1 MPGMNGG
8 ETLIRSLHAYGVEVV
23 FGLPGAGQ
31 YEAIDAIY
39 RQEGMRY
46 VTTRNEQA
54 ISYMAD
60 GYARVSGKPG
70 VGIAVEGPGFFNT
83 TAGLATAFAQSSP
96 VLLVTGDHHGVSI
109 PGRPR
114 HDSLGDY
121 GAYSK
126 WAGRAESPGDI
137 PSLVREAFR
146 QLNTPRK
153 RPVVLEIG
161 PDVFRAEE
169 EVRLEE
175 EVRPLAAESY
185 APAAGDGDQLAHAA
199 RLLAESKRPLLWVGA
214 GASEGAPLVRKIAEH
229 LGSPVVSSRSGKGI
243 LPARHPLSLG
253 MFEARFRPLTDRVDE
268 CDVILAVG
276 TGTDLS
282 ARLDGQTVIR
292 IDDDPDEISQD
303 GAHTHGILGD
313 AALSLEVLY
322 GNLAGLASPRPNV
335 TEDIQAI
342 NAHRFGPEEQLQP
355 QGAFMDAMRAAIPD
369 DGILVG
375 GMNQMGYYS
384 RNYYHSQSPR
394 GYQTSSHHGTLG
406 SVFPVGIGLK
416 IGRPD
421 RAVVV
426 VSGDGGILYNLQELA
441 TAVQYGINVVTI
453 VFNDNAYGNV
463 WRAQMEEY
471 DGRVIGTELHNPDF
485 VKLAEAYGARGV
497 LAENPSQL
505 EAAVGEAVTAD
516 APTLIEVPIGPWERR
531 Y

>member
-8 ETLIRSLHAYGVEVV
+8 EALIRTLHAYGVEVV

-114 HDSLGDY
+114 HDSLGEY

-137 PSLVREAFR
+137 PGLVREAFR

-161 PDVFRAEE
+161 PHVFRAEE

-253 MFEARFRPLTDRVDE
+253 MFEARFRPLKDRVDE

-276 TGTDLS
+276 TATDLS
-282 ARLDGQTVIR
+282 ARLDVQTVIR

-322 GNLAGLASPRPNV
+322 GNLAGLASPRHNV

-369 DGILVG
+369 DGIFVG
-375 GMNQMGYYS
+375 GMNQMGYYG

>member
-1 MPGMNGG
+1 MSRMNGG
-8 ETLIRSLHAYGVEVV
+8 EALVRSLHAHGVEVV

-39 RQEGMRY
+39 QQEGMRY
-46 VTTRNEQA
+46 ITTRNEQA

-96 VLLVTGDHHGVSI
+96 VLLITGDHHGVTV

-114 HDSLGDY
+114 HDSLNDY

-126 WAGRAESPGDI
+126 WAARANSPAEI
-137 PSLVREAFR
+137 PGLVREAFR

-153 RPVVLEIG
+153 RPVILEVG

-169 EVRLEE
+169 EVRLVE
-175 EVRPLAAESY
+175 AESFS
-185 APAAGDGDQLAHAA
+185 PVAGDAGQLEHAA
-199 RLLAESKRPLLWVGA
+199 RLLAEAKRPLVWVGA

-253 MFEARFRPLTDRVDE
+253 MFEARFKPLKDRVDE

-276 TGTDLS
+276 TATDMS
-282 ARLDGQTVIR
+282 GRLATQTVIR
-292 IDDDPDEISQD
+292 IDDDPDEIGLD
-303 GAHTHGILGD
+303 GAHTLGIAGD
-313 AALSLEVLY
+313 AALSLDVLH
-322 GNLAGLASPRPNV
+322 NRLTGLSDPQPNV

-342 NAHRFGPEEQLQP
+342 NTHRFGPAEQLQP
-355 QGAFMDAMRAAIPD
+355 QGAFMDALRTAIPD
-369 DGILVG
+369 EGILVG

-384 RNYYHSQSPR
+384 RNYYHCQSPR

-406 SVFPVGIGLK
+406 SVFPVGIGLQ

-421 RAVVV
+421 RPVVV

-441 TAVQYGINVVTI
+441 TAMKYGVNLVTV

-463 WRAQMEEY
+463 WRAQVEEF
-471 DGRVIGTELHNPDF
+471 DGHVIGTELHNPDF

-497 LAENPSQL
+497 LAEDADQL
-505 EAAVGEAVTAD
+505 QAAVGEAVAAD
-516 APTLIEVPIGPWERR
+516 TPTVIEVPVEPWERR

>member
-1 MPGMNGG
+1 MPVMNGG
-8 ETLIRSLHAYGVEVV
+8 EALVRSLHANGVEVV

-46 VTTRNEQA
+46 ITTRNEQA

-60 GYARVSGKPG
+60 GYARVSGRPG

-109 PGRPR
+109 PGRPP
-114 HDSLGDY
+114 HDSRGDY
-121 GAYSK
+121 SAYSK
-126 WAGRAESPGDI
+126 WTGRAESPGDV
-137 PSLVREAFR
+137 PGLVREAFH
-146 QLNTPRK
+146 QLSTPRK

-161 PDVFRAEE
+161 PQVFRAEE
-169 EVRLEE
+169 EVRLVE
-175 EVRPLAAESY
+175 AASY
-185 APAAGDGDQLAHAA
+185 APAAGDAGQLAHAA
-199 RLLAESKRPLLWVGA
+199 RLLAESKRPLIWVGA
-214 GASEGAPLVRKIAEH
+214 GASEGARLVGKIAEH

-253 MFEARFRPLTDRVDE
+253 MFEARFKPLKDRVDA
-268 CDVILAVG
+268 CDAILAVG
-276 TGTDLS
+276 TATDMS

-292 IDDDPDEISQD
+292 IDDDPDEINQVGS
-303 GAHTHGILGD
+303 HTHGILGD

-322 GNLAGLASPRPNV
+322 GNLSGLSSPRPNV

-342 NAHRFGPEEQLQP
+342 IAHRFGPTEQLQP
-355 QGAFMDAMRAAIPD
+355 QGALMDAMRTAIPD
-369 DGILVG
+369 DGIFVG
-375 GMNQMGYYS
+375 GMNQMGYYG
-384 RNYYHSQSPR
+384 RNYYHAQSPR

-441 TAVQYGINVVTI
+441 TAVQYGINVVAI

-463 WRAQMEEY
+463 WRAQMEEF
-471 DGRVIGTELHNPDF
+471 DGRVIGTKLHNPDF

-497 LAENPSQL
+497 LAEDPSQL
-505 EAAVGEAVTAD
+505 EAAVGEAVAAD
-516 APTLIEVPIGPWERR
+516 APTLIEVPVGPWERR

>member
-1 MPGMNGG
+1 MPVMNGG
-8 ETLIRSLHAYGVEVV
+8 EALIKSLHLNGVRVV

-39 RQEGMRY
+39 KQEGMQY
-46 VTTRNEQA
+46 IATRNEQA

-60 GYARVSGKPG
+60 GYARVSGHPG
-70 VGIAVEGPGFFNT
+70 VGLAVEGPGFFNT

-96 VLLVTGDHHGVSI
+96 VLLITGDHHGVST

-114 HDSLGDY
+114 HDSLGEY
-121 GAYSK
+121 GAYAK
-126 WAGRAESPGDI
+126 WAARAESPADI
-137 PSLVREAFR
+137 PGVIREAFR

-153 RPVVLEIG
+153 RPVILEIG
-161 PDVFRAEE
+161 PDVFRAKE
-169 EVRLEE
+169 EVHL
-175 EVRPLAAESY
+175 LDAESFT
-185 APAAGDGDQLAHAA
+185 PAAGDNDQLERTAGI
-199 RLLAESKRPLLWVGA
+199 LAEAERPLIWVGA
-214 GASEGAPLVRKIAEH
+214 GASEGAPLIRKIAEH

-243 LPARHPLSLG
+243 LSARHPLSLG
-253 MFEARFRPLTDRVDE
+253 MFEARFKPLKDRVDE

-276 TGTDLS
+276 TATDMS
-282 ARLDGQTVIR
+282 GRLASQTVIR
-292 IDDDPDEISQD
+292 IDDDPDEIGLE
-303 GAHTHGILGD
+303 GAYTHGVLGD
-313 AALSLEVLY
+313 ATLSLEILFDQ
-322 GNLAGLASPRPNV
+322 LAARSKLRPAI

-342 NAHRFGPEEQLQP
+342 NTHRFGPEEQLQP
-355 QGAFMDAMRAAIPD
+355 QGAFMDAMRATIPD

-384 RNYYHSQSPR
+384 RNYYHSYAPR

-416 IGRPD
+416 IARPE

-441 TAVQYGINVVTI
+441 TAVKYGVNVVTV

-463 WRAQMEEY
+463 WRAQVEEF

-485 VKLAEAYGARGV
+485 VRLAEAYGARGV
-497 LAENPSQL
+497 LAEDAAQL
-505 EAAVGEAVTAD
+505 ESAVQEAVSAD
-516 APTLIEVPIGPWERR
+516 TPTLIEVPVDPWERR

>member
-1 MPGMNGG
+1 MPRMNGG
-8 ETLIRSLHAYGVEVV
+8 EALVRSLHPNGVEVV

-31 YEAIDAIY
+31 YEAIDAIHQ
-39 RQEGMRY
+39 QEGMRY

-60 GYARVSGKPG
+60 GYARVSGTPG
-70 VGIAVEGPGFFNT
+70 VGLAVEGPGFFNT
-83 TAGLATAFAQSSP
+83 TAGLATAYAQSSP
-96 VLLVTGDHHGVSI
+96 VLLITGDHHGVSI
-109 PGRPR
+109 PGQPR

-126 WAGRAESPGDI
+126 WAGRAESPSEVPG
-137 PSLVREAFR
+137 LVREAFR

-153 RPVVLEIG
+153 RPVVIEIG
-161 PDVFRAEE
+161 PAVFRAEE
-169 EVRLEE
+169 EVQLLGADSFSP
-175 EVRPLAAESY
+175 V
-185 APAAGDGDQLAHAA
+185 AGDAAQLEHAA
-199 RLLAESKRPLLWVGA
+199 RLLVEAKRPLIWVGV

-253 MFEARFRPLTDRVDE
+253 MFEARFKPLKDRVDA

-276 TGTDLS
+276 TATDLS
-282 ARLDGQTVIR
+282 ARLATQTVIR
-292 IDDDPDEISQD
+292 IDDDPDEIGLE

-313 AALSLEVLY
+313 AAPSLDLLYNRLSDLSEP
-322 GNLAGLASPRPNV
+322 GPNV

-355 QGAFMDAMRAAIPD
+355 QGGFMDAMRTAIPD

-384 RNYYHSQSPR
+384 RNYYHCQSPR
-394 GYQTSSHHGTLG
+394 GYQTPSHHGSLG

-441 TAVQYGINVVTI
+441 TAVKYGVNLVTV

-463 WRAQMEEY
+463 WRAQVEEF
-471 DGRVIGTELHNPDF
+471 DGHVIGTELHNPDF
-485 VKLAEAYGARGV
+485 VRLAEAYGARGV
-497 LAENPSQL
+497 LAEDAAQL
-505 EAAVGEAVTAD
+505 EAAVSEAVSAD
-516 APTLIEVPIGPWERR
+516 APTVIEVPVEPWERR

>member
-1 MPGMNGG
+1 MPVMNGG
-8 ETLIRSLHAYGVEVV
+8 EALIRSLRANGVEVV

-46 VTTRNEQA
+46 ITTRNEQA

-109 PGRPR
+109 PGRPP
-114 HDSLGDY
+114 HDSRGDY

-126 WAGRAESPGDI
+126 WSGRAESPGDI
-137 PSLVREAFR
+137 PGLVREALL

-153 RPVVLEIG
+153 RPIVLEIG
-161 PDVFRAEE
+161 PHVFRAEE
-169 EVRLEE
+169 EVRLLET
-175 EVRPLAAESY
+175 ASY
-185 APAAGDGDQLAHAA
+185 APAAGDAGQLAHAA
-199 RLLAESKRPLLWVGA
+199 RLLAESKRPLIWVGA
-214 GASEGAPLVRKIAEH
+214 GASDGAPLVRKIAEH

-253 MFEARFRPLTDRVDE
+253 MFEARFKPLKDRVDE
-268 CDVILAVG
+268 CDVILSVG
-276 TGTDLS
+276 TATDLS
-282 ARLDGQTVIR
+282 ARLGGQTVIR
-292 IDDDPDEISQD
+292 IDDDPDEINQD
-303 GAHTHGILGD
+303 GSQTHGIQGD

-322 GNLAGLASPRPNV
+322 GNLAGLSAPRPNV

-342 NAHRFGPEEQLQP
+342 NAHRFGPAEQLQP

-369 DGILVG
+369 DGIFVG
-375 GMNQMGYYS
+375 GMNQMGYYG

-441 TAVQYGINVVTI
+441 TAVQYGINVVTV

-463 WRAQMEEY
+463 WRAQMEEF

-485 VKLAEAYGARGV
+485 VRLAEAYGSRGV
-497 LAENPSQL
+497 LAEDASQL

-516 APTLIEVPIGPWERR
+516 APTLIEVPVGPWERR

>member
-1 MPGMNGG
+1 MPRMNGG
-8 ETLIRSLHAYGVEVV
+8 EALSRSLYNNGVRVV

-31 YEAIDAIY
+31 YEAIDGIY

-54 ISYMAD
+54 ISYIAD

-70 VGIAVEGPGFFNT
+70 VGLAVEGPGFFNT

-96 VLLVTGDHHGVSI
+96 ILLITGDHHGVHE
-109 PGRPR
+109 PGRSR
-114 HDSLGDY
+114 HDSLNDY
-121 GAYSK
+121 GAFSK
-126 WAGRAESPGDI
+126 WAARAESPGGI
-137 PSLVREAFR
+137 PGLVREAFR

-153 RPVVLEIG
+153 RPVILEVG
-161 PDVFRAEE
+161 PDIFRADE
-169 EVRLEE
+169 EVDLLE
-175 EVRPLAAESY
+175 AESIT
-185 APAAGDGDQLAHAA
+185 AAAGDATQLDHAA
-199 RLLAESKRPLLWVGA
+199 ELLAQAEKPLIWVGV
-214 GASEGAPLVRKIAEH
+214 GASDGAPLVRKIAEH

-253 MFEARFRPLTDRVDE
+253 MFEARFKPLKDRVDE

-276 TGTDLS
+276 TATDMS

-292 IDDDPDEISQD
+292 IDDDPDEINQD
-303 GAHTHGILGD
+303 GSHTHGILGD
-313 AALSLEVLY
+313 AALSLEILY
-322 GNLAGLASPRPNV
+322 GNLAGLSAPRPNV

-342 NAHRFGPEEQLQP
+342 NAHRFGPAEQLQP
-355 QGAFMDAMRAAIPD
+355 QGAFMDAIHAAIPD
-369 DGILVG
+369 DGIFVG
-375 GMNQMGYYS
+375 GMNQMGYYG

-463 WRAQMEEY
+463 WRAQMEEF

-497 LAENPSQL
+497 LAEDATRL
-505 EAAVGEAVTAD
+505 EAAVGEAVAAD
-516 APTLIEVPIGPWERR
+516 APTLIEVPVGPWDRR

>member
-1 MPGMNGG
+1 MPRMNGG
-8 ETLIRSLHAYGVEVV
+8 EALVRSLHSYGVEVV

-96 VLLVTGDHHGVSI
+96 VLIVTGDHHGVSI

-114 HDSLGDY
+114 HDSLSDY

-126 WAGRAESPGDI
+126 WAGRAGSPAEVPG
-137 PSLVREAFR
+137 LVREAFR
-146 QLNTPRK
+146 QLNTPRR
-153 RPVVLEIG
+153 RPVILEIG
-161 PDVFRAEE
+161 PAIFRAEE
-169 EVRLEE
+169 EVRLLE
-175 EVRPLAAESY
+175 AESHG
-185 APAAGDGDQLAHAA
+185 PAAGDAGQLDRAA
-199 RLLAESKRPLLWVGA
+199 RLLDEAKQPLIWVGA

-253 MFEARFRPLTDRVDE
+253 MFEARFKPLKDRVDA

-276 TGTDLS
+276 TATDMS

-292 IDDDPDEISQD
+292 IDDDPGEIGQD
-303 GAHTHGILGD
+303 GACTHGILGD

-322 GNLAGLASPRPNV
+322 DGLSGLSAPRPNV
-335 TEDIQAI
+335 TEDIQSI
-342 NAHRFGPEEQLQP
+342 NTHRFGPAEQLQP
-355 QGAFMDAMRAAIPD
+355 QGAFMDAMRVAIPD

-384 RNYYHSQSPR
+384 RNYYHAQSPR
-394 GYQTSSHHGTLG
+394 GYQTPSHHGSLG

-441 TAVQYGINVVTI
+441 TAVQYGVHVITI

-463 WRAQMEEY
+463 WRAQVEEFN
-471 DGRVIGTELHNPDF
+471 GRVIGTELHNPDY

-497 LAENPSQL
+497 LAEDAALL
-505 EAAVGEAVTAD
+505 EAAVSEAVSAD
-516 APTLIEVPIGPWERR
+516 APTLIEVPVGPWERR

>member
-1 MPGMNGG
+1 MPRMNGG
-8 ETLIRSLHAYGVEVV
+8 EALVRSLHSYGVEVV

-96 VLLVTGDHHGVSI
+96 VLIVTGDHHGVSI

-114 HDSLGDY
+114 HDSLSDY

-126 WAGRAESPGDI
+126 WAGRAGSPAEVPG
-137 PSLVREAFR
+137 LVREAFR

-153 RPVVLEIG
+153 RPVVLEVG
-161 PDVFRAEE
+161 PAIFRAEE
-169 EVRLEE
+169 EVRLLE
-175 EVRPLAAESY
+175 AESHG
-185 APAAGDGDQLAHAA
+185 PAAGDAGQLDRAA
-199 RLLAESKRPLLWVGA
+199 RLLDEAKQPLIWVGA

-253 MFEARFRPLTDRVDE
+253 MFEARFKPLKDRVDA

-276 TGTDLS
+276 TATDMS

-292 IDDDPDEISQD
+292 IDDDPGEIGQD
-303 GAHTHGILGD
+303 GACTHGILGD

-322 GNLAGLASPRPNV
+322 DSLTGLSAPRPNV
-335 TEDIQAI
+335 SEDIQSI
-342 NAHRFGPEEQLQP
+342 NTHRFGPAEQLQP

-384 RNYYHSQSPR
+384 RNYYHAQSPR
-394 GYQTSSHHGTLG
+394 GYQTPSHHGSLG
-406 SVFPVGIGLK
+406 SVFPVGVGLK

-441 TAVQYGINVVTI
+441 TAVQYGVHVITI

-463 WRAQMEEY
+463 WRAQVEEFN
-471 DGRVIGTELHNPDF
+471 GRVIGTELHNPDF

-497 LAENPSQL
+497 LAEDAAQL
-505 EAAVGEAVTAD
+505 ETAVSEAVSAD
-516 APTLIEVPIGPWERR
+516 APTLIEVPVGPWERR

>member
-1 MPGMNGG
+1 MPNMNGG
-8 ETLIRSLHAYGVEVV
+8 EALVRSLHSYGVEVV

-39 RQEGMRY
+39 QQEGMRY
-46 VTTRNEQA
+46 ITTRNEQA

-96 VLLVTGDHHGVSI
+96 VLLITGDHHGVSI
-109 PGRPR
+109 PGRSS
-114 HDSLGDY
+114 HDSLNEY

-126 WAGRAESPGDI
+126 WAGRADSPAEI

-153 RPVVLEIG
+153 RPVVLEVG
-161 PDVFRAEE
+161 PHVFRAEE
-169 EVRLEE
+169 AVDLLDP
-175 EVRPLAAESY
+175 VSCS
-185 APAAGDGDQLAHAA
+185 PAAGEAGQLEHAA
-199 RLLAESKRPLLWVGA
+199 RLLAEAKRPLVWVGV

-253 MFEARFRPLTDRVDE
+253 MFEARYKPLKDRVDE

-276 TGTDLS
+276 TATDMS
-282 ARLDGQTVIR
+282 ARLGGQTVIR
-292 IDDDPDEISQD
+292 IDNDPDEIGRDD
-303 GAHTHGILGD
+303 GQTHGILGD
-313 AALSLEVLY
+313 AAPSLEILY
-322 GNLAGLASPRPNV
+322 DNLAGLSEPRANV

-342 NAHRFGPEEQLQP
+342 NTHRFGPEEQLQP
-355 QGAFMDAMRAAIPD
+355 QGKLMDALRSAIPD
-369 DGILVG
+369 DGIFVG

-406 SVFPVGIGLK
+406 SVFPVGVGLK

-441 TAVQYGINVVTI
+441 TAVQYGVNVITI

-463 WRAQMEEY
+463 RRAQMEEFN
-471 DGRVIGTELHNPDF
+471 GRVIGTELHNPDF
-485 VKLAEAYGARGV
+485 VKLAEAYGARAV
-497 LAENPSQL
+497 LAEDAGQL
-505 EAAVGEAVTAD
+505 EAAVHEAVTAD
-516 APTLIEVPIGPWERR
+516 APTLIEVPVGPWERR

>member
-1 MPGMNGG
+1 MPVMNGG
-8 ETLIRSLHAYGVEVV
+8 EALVRSLHANGVEVV

-46 VTTRNEQA
+46 ITTRNEQA

-70 VGIAVEGPGFFNT
+70 VGLAVEGPGFFNT

-114 HDSLGDY
+114 HDSRGDY

-126 WAGRAESPGDI
+126 WAGRAETPGEI
-137 PSLVREAFR
+137 PGLVREAFL
-146 QLNTPRK
+146 QLGTPRK

-161 PDVFRAEE
+161 PHVFRAEE
-169 EVRLEE
+169 EVL
-175 EVRPLAAESY
+175 LLDAAAY
-185 APAAGDGDQLAHAA
+185 TPAAGDAGQLARAA
-199 RLLAESKRPLLWVGA
+199 RLLAESKRPLIWVGA
-214 GASEGAPLVRKIAEH
+214 GASEGATLVRKIAEH
-229 LGSPVVSSRSGKGI
+229 LGCPVASSRSGKGI
-243 LPARHPLSLG
+243 LPERHPLSLG
-253 MFEARFRPLTDRVDE
+253 MFEARFKPLKDRVDE

-276 TGTDLS
+276 TATDLS

-292 IDDDPDEISQD
+292 IDDDPDEINQD
-303 GAHTHGILGD
+303 GSHTHGILGD

-322 GNLAGLASPRPNV
+322 GSLAGLSAPRPNV

-342 NAHRFGPEEQLQP
+342 NAHRFGAAEQLQP

-369 DGILVG
+369 DGIFVG
-375 GMNQMGYYS
+375 GMNQMGYYG

-441 TAVQYGINVVTI
+441 TAVQYGINVVAI

-463 WRAQMEEY
+463 WRAQMEEF

-485 VKLAEAYGARGV
+485 VKLAGAYGARGV
-497 LAENPSQL
+497 LAEDASQL
-505 EAAVGEAVTAD
+505 EAAVGEAVAAN
-516 APTLIEVPIGPWERR
+516 APTLIEVPVGPWERR

>member
-1 MPGMNGG
+1 MPNMNGG
-8 ETLIRSLHAYGVEVV
+8 ESLVRSLHRYGVEVV

-46 VTTRNEQA
+46 ITTRNEQA

-96 VLLVTGDHHGVSI
+96 VLLITGDHHGVTM

-114 HDSLGDY
+114 HDSLDEY

-126 WAGRAESPGDI
+126 WAGRAASPAEI
-137 PSLVREAFR
+137 PGMVREAFR
-146 QLNTPRK
+146 QLNTPRR
-153 RPVVLEIG
+153 RPVILEIA
-161 PDVFRAEE
+161 PDVFRAEGA
-169 EVRLEE
+169 VDLLEAE
-175 EVRPLAAESY
+175 TFSPTAADT
-185 APAAGDGDQLAHAA
+185 GQLERAA
-199 RLLAESKRPLLWVGA
+199 RLLAESKRPLIWVGA

-243 LPARHPLSLG
+243 LPSWHPLSLG
-253 MFEARFRPLTDRVDE
+253 MFEARFRPLKDRVDE

-276 TGTDLS
+276 TATDMS
-282 ARLDGQTVIR
+282 GRVDAQTVIR
-292 IDDDPDEISQD
+292 IDDDPSEIGQD
-303 GAHTHGILGD
+303 GAHTLGILGD
-313 AALSLEVLY
+313 AAMSLDVLH
-322 GNLAGLASPRPNV
+322 GSLTGLTGPRPNV

-342 NAHRFGPEEQLQP
+342 NAHRFGPVEQLQP
-355 QGAFMDAMRAAIPD
+355 QGAFTDAMRTAIPD
-369 DGILVG
+369 SGILVG

-384 RNYYHSQSPR
+384 RNYYHAHSPR

-406 SVFPVGIGLK
+406 SVFPIGIGLK

-421 RAVVV
+421 RAVVI
-426 VSGDGGILYNLQELA
+426 VSGDGGILYNLQELS
-441 TAVQYGINVVTI
+441 TAVKYGVHVVAV

-463 WRAQMEEY
+463 WRAQVEEF

-485 VKLAEAYGARGV
+485 VKLAEAYGAMGM
-497 LAENPSQL
+497 LAKNAAQL
-505 EAAVGEAVTAD
+505 ESAIGEALSAE
-516 APTLIEVPIGPWERR
+516 APTLIEVPVGPWERR

>member
-8 ETLIRSLHAYGVEVV
+8 EALIRTLHAYGVEVV

-137 PSLVREAFR
+137 PGLVREAFR

-161 PDVFRAEE
+161 PHVFRAEE

-253 MFEARFRPLTDRVDE
+253 MFEARFRPLKDRVDE

-276 TGTDLS
+276 TATDLS
-282 ARLDGQTVIR
+282 ARLDVQTVIR

-303 GAHTHGILGD
+303 GAHTLGILGD

-322 GNLAGLASPRPNV
+322 GNLAGLASPRHNV

-369 DGILVG
+369 DGIFVG
-375 GMNQMGYYS
+375 GMNQMGYYG
-384 RNYYHSQSPR
+384 RHYYHSQSPR

-463 WRAQMEEY
+463 WRAQMEEF

>member
-1 MPGMNGG
+1 MPRMNGG
-8 ETLIRSLHAYGVEVV
+8 EALVRSLHPYGVEVV

-39 RQEGMRY
+39 RQDGMRY

-60 GYARVSGKPG
+60 GYARASGKPG

-96 VLLVTGDHHGVSI
+96 VLIVTGDHHGVSI

-114 HDSLGDY
+114 HDSLSDY

-126 WAGRAESPGDI
+126 WAGRAGSPAEVPG
-137 PSLVREAFR
+137 LVREAFR
-146 QLNTPRK
+146 QLNTPRR
-153 RPVVLEIG
+153 RPVILEIG
-161 PDVFRAEE
+161 PHVFRAEE
-169 EVRLEE
+169 EVRLLE
-175 EVRPLAAESY
+175 AESHG
-185 APAAGDGDQLAHAA
+185 PASGDAGLLDRAA
-199 RLLAESKRPLLWVGA
+199 RLLDEAKQPLIWVGA

-253 MFEARFRPLTDRVDE
+253 MFEARFKPLKDRVDA

-276 TGTDLS
+276 TATDMS

-292 IDDDPDEISQD
+292 IDDDPDEIGQD
-303 GAHTHGILGD
+303 GACTHGILGD

-322 GNLAGLASPRPNV
+322 DGLTSLSAPRPNV
-335 TEDIQAI
+335 TEDIRSI
-342 NAHRFGPEEQLQP
+342 NTHRFGPAEQLQP

-384 RNYYHSQSPR
+384 RNYYHAQSPR
-394 GYQTSSHHGTLG
+394 GYQTPSHHGSLG

-441 TAVQYGINVVTI
+441 TAVQYGVHVITI

-463 WRAQMEEY
+463 WRAQVEEFN
-471 DGRVIGTELHNPDF
+471 GRVIGTELHNPDY

-497 LAENPSQL
+497 LAEDAAQL
-505 EAAVGEAVTAD
+505 EAAVSEVVSAD
-516 APTLIEVPIGPWERR
+516 TPTLIEVPVGPWERR

>member
-1 MPGMNGG
+1 MPVMNGG
-8 ETLIRSLHAYGVEVV
+8 EALVRSLHSHGVEVV

-46 VTTRNEQA
+46 ITTRNEQA

-60 GYARVSGKPG
+60 GYARASGRPG

-96 VLLVTGDHHGVSI
+96 VLLITGDHHGVSI

-114 HDSLGDY
+114 HDSLNDY

-126 WAGRAESPGDI
+126 WAARADSPADI
-137 PSLVREAFR
+137 PGLVREAFR

-153 RPVVLEIG
+153 RPVILEIG

-169 EVRLEE
+169 AVDSEE
-175 EVRPLAAESY
+175 EGASY
-185 APAAGDGDQLAHAA
+185 TPVAGDAGQLEHAA
-199 RLLAESKRPLLWVGA
+199 RLLAESNRPLIWVGA

-253 MFEARFRPLTDRVDE
+253 MFEARFKPLKERVDA
-268 CDVILAVG
+268 CDVILTVG
-276 TGTDLS
+276 TATDMS

-292 IDDDPDEISQD
+292 IDDDPGEIGRDD
-303 GAHTHGILGD
+303 GHTHGILGD
-313 AALSLEVLY
+313 AALSLDVLY
-322 GNLAGLASPRPNV
+322 DNLAGLSGPRANV

-355 QGAFMDAMRAAIPD
+355 QGAFMDAMRTAIPD

-384 RNYYHSQSPR
+384 RNYYHAQSPR
-394 GYQTSSHHGTLG
+394 GYQTPSHHGSLG

-441 TAVQYGINVVTI
+441 TAVQYGVHLITV

-463 WRAQMEEY
+463 WRAQVEEFN
-471 DGRVIGTELHNPDF
+471 GRVIGTELHNPDF

-497 LAENPSQL
+497 LARDAGQL
-505 EAAVGEAVTAD
+505 ETAVGEAVSAE
-516 APTLIEVPIGPWERR
+516 APTLIEVPVGPWERR

>member
-1 MPGMNGG
+1 MSRMNGG
-8 ETLIRSLHAYGVEVV
+8 EALVRSLHANGVEVV

-70 VGIAVEGPGFFNT
+70 VGVAVEGPGFFNT

-96 VLLVTGDHHGVSI
+96 VLLITGDHHGVTV

-114 HDSLGDY
+114 HDSLNDY

-126 WAGRAESPGDI
+126 WAGRADSPAEI

-146 QLNTPRK
+146 QLNMPRK
-153 RPVVLEIG
+153 RPVILEVG
-161 PDVFRAEE
+161 PDIFRAEE
-169 EVRLEE
+169 EVQLVE
-175 EVRPLAAESY
+175 AESFT
-185 APAAGDGDQLAHAA
+185 PVAGDAGQLAHAA
-199 RLLAESKRPLLWVGA
+199 RLLAEAKRPLVWVGV

-253 MFEARFRPLTDRVDE
+253 MFEARFKPLKDRVDE

-276 TGTDLS
+276 TATDMS
-282 ARLDGQTVIR
+282 GRLATQTVIR
-292 IDDDPDEISQD
+292 IDDDPAEIGLD
-303 GAHTHGILGD
+303 GAHTHGIAGD

-322 GNLAGLASPRPNV
+322 DNLTDLSEPGSNV

-342 NAHRFGPEEQLQP
+342 NTHRFGPAEQLQP
-355 QGAFMDAMRAAIPD
+355 QGAFMDALRTAIPD
-369 DGILVG
+369 EGILVG

-384 RNYYHSQSPR
+384 RNYYHCQSSR

-406 SVFPVGIGLK
+406 SVFPVGIGLQ
-416 IGRPD
+416 IGQPD
-421 RAVVV
+421 RPVVV

-441 TAVQYGINVVTI
+441 TAMKYGVNVVTV

-463 WRAQMEEY
+463 WRAQVEEF
-471 DGRVIGTELHNPDF
+471 DGHVIGTELHNPDF

-497 LAENPSQL
+497 LAEDADQL
-505 EAAVGEAVTAD
+505 QAAVGEAVAAD
-516 APTLIEVPIGPWERR
+516 TPTVIEVPVEPWERR

>member
-1 MPGMNGG
+1 MPRMNGG
-8 ETLIRSLHAYGVEVV
+8 EALVRSLHSYGVEVV

-39 RQEGMRY
+39 RQDGMRY

-96 VLLVTGDHHGVSI
+96 VLIVTGDHHGVSI

-114 HDSLGDY
+114 HDSLSDY

-126 WAGRAESPGDI
+126 WAGRAGSPAEVPG
-137 PSLVREAFR
+137 LVREAFR
-146 QLNTPRK
+146 QLNTPRR
-153 RPVVLEIG
+153 RPVILEIG
-161 PDVFRAEE
+161 PAIFRAEE
-169 EVRLEE
+169 EVRLLE
-175 EVRPLAAESY
+175 AESHG
-185 APAAGDGDQLAHAA
+185 PVAGDAGQLDRAA
-199 RLLAESKRPLLWVGA
+199 RLLDEAKQPLIWVGA
-214 GASEGAPLVRKIAEH
+214 GASEGAPLVAKIAEH

-253 MFEARFRPLTDRVDE
+253 MFEARFKPLKDRVDA

-276 TGTDLS
+276 TATDMS

-292 IDDDPDEISQD
+292 IDDDPGEIGQD
-303 GAHTHGILGD
+303 GACTHGILGD

-322 GNLAGLASPRPNV
+322 DGLTGLSAPRPNV
-335 TEDIQAI
+335 TEDIQSI
-342 NAHRFGPEEQLQP
+342 NTHRFGPAEQLQP

-384 RNYYHSQSPR
+384 RNYYHAQSPR
-394 GYQTSSHHGTLG
+394 GYQTPSHHGSLG
-406 SVFPVGIGLK
+406 SVFPVGVGLK

-421 RAVVV
+421 RSVVV

-441 TAVQYGINVVTI
+441 TAVQYGVHVITI

-463 WRAQMEEY
+463 WRAQVEEFN
-471 DGRVIGTELHNPDF
+471 GRVIGTELHNPDY

-497 LAENPSQL
+497 LAEDAAQL
-505 EAAVGEAVTAD
+505 EAAVSEAVSAD
-516 APTLIEVPIGPWERR
+516 APTLIEVPVGPWERR

>member
-1 MPGMNGG
+1 MPRMNGG
-8 ETLIRSLHAYGVEVV
+8 EALVRSLHSYGVEVV

-96 VLLVTGDHHGVSI
+96 VLIVTGDHHGVSI

-114 HDSLGDY
+114 HDSLSDY

-126 WAGRAESPGDI
+126 WAGRAGSPAEVPG
-137 PSLVREAFR
+137 LVREAFR

-153 RPVVLEIG
+153 RPVVLEVG
-161 PDVFRAEE
+161 PAIFRAEE
-169 EVRLEE
+169 EVRLLE
-175 EVRPLAAESY
+175 AESHG
-185 APAAGDGDQLAHAA
+185 PAAGDAGQLERAA
-199 RLLAESKRPLLWVGA
+199 RLLDEAKQPLIWVGA

-253 MFEARFRPLTDRVDE
+253 MFEARFKPLKDRVDA

-276 TGTDLS
+276 TATDMS

-292 IDDDPDEISQD
+292 IDDDPGEIGQD
-303 GAHTHGILGD
+303 GACTHGILGD

-322 GNLAGLASPRPNV
+322 DGLTGLSAPRPNV
-335 TEDIQAI
+335 TEDIQSI
-342 NAHRFGPEEQLQP
+342 NTHRFGPAEQLQP

-384 RNYYHSQSPR
+384 RNYYHAQSPR
-394 GYQTSSHHGTLG
+394 GYQTPSHHGSLG

-441 TAVQYGINVVTI
+441 TAVQYGVHVITV

-463 WRAQMEEY
+463 WRAQVEEFN
-471 DGRVIGTELHNPDF
+471 GRVIGTELHNPDF

-497 LAENPSQL
+497 LAEDAAQL
-505 EAAVGEAVTAD
+505 EAAVSEAVSAD
-516 APTLIEVPIGPWERR
+516 APTLIEVPVGPWERR

>member
-1 MPGMNGG
+1 MPRMNGG
-8 ETLIRSLHAYGVEVV
+8 EALSRSLYNNGVRVV

-31 YEAIDAIY
+31 YEAIDGIY
-39 RQEGMRY
+39 QQEGMRY
-46 VTTRNEQA
+46 ITTRNEQA
-54 ISYMAD
+54 ISYIAD

-70 VGIAVEGPGFFNT
+70 VGLAVEGPGFFNT

-96 VLLVTGDHHGVSI
+96 VLLITGDHHGVHE
-109 PGRPR
+109 PGQPK
-114 HDSLGDY
+114 HDSLGEY
-121 GAYSK
+121 GAFSK
-126 WAGRAESPGDI
+126 WAGRAESPADI
-137 PSLVREAFR
+137 PGLVREAFR

-153 RPVVLEIG
+153 RPVILEVG
-161 PDVFRAEE
+161 PDIFRSAEE
-169 EVRLEE
+169 VEL
-175 EVRPLAAESY
+175 LAAESY
-185 APAAGDGDQLAHAA
+185 APAAGDEAHLDHAA
-199 RLLAESKRPLLWVGA
+199 ELLVQAKRPLIWVGV
-214 GASEGAPLVRKIAEH
+214 GASEGAPLVRKLAEH

-253 MFEARFRPLTDRVDE
+253 MCETRFKPLKDRVDA

-276 TGTDLS
+276 TSTDLGS
-282 ARLDGQTVIR
+282 RLASQTVIR
-292 IDDDPDEISQD
+292 IDDDLSQISQD

-313 AALSLEVLY
+313 AALSLEILFDRVS
-322 GNLAGLASPRPNV
+322 ARTDPRPNV
-335 TEDIQAI
+335 TEDILAI
-342 NAHRFGPEEQLQP
+342 NAHRFGSGEQLQP

-369 DGILVG
+369 DGIFVG

-384 RNYYHSQSPR
+384 RNYYHSNSPR

-441 TAVQYGINVVTI
+441 TAVKYGVNVVTV

-463 WRAQMEEY
+463 WRAQMEEF
-471 DGRVIGTELHNPDF
+471 DGHVVGTELHNPDF

-497 LAENPSQL
+497 LAEDASQL
-505 EAAVGEAVTAD
+505 EAAVSEAVSAD
-516 APTLIEVPIGPWERR
+516 TPTLIEVPVGPWDRM

>member
-1 MPGMNGG
+1 MPRMNGG
-8 ETLIRSLHAYGVEVV
+8 EALVRSLHSYGVEVV

-96 VLLVTGDHHGVSI
+96 VLIVTGDHHGVSI

-114 HDSLGDY
+114 HDSLNDY

-126 WAGRAESPGDI
+126 WAGRAGSPAEVPG
-137 PSLVREAFR
+137 LVREAFR

-153 RPVVLEIG
+153 RPVVLEVG
-161 PDVFRAEE
+161 PAIFRAEE
-169 EVRLEE
+169 EVRLLE
-175 EVRPLAAESY
+175 AESHG
-185 APAAGDGDQLAHAA
+185 PAAGDAGQLERAA
-199 RLLAESKRPLLWVGA
+199 RLLDEAKQPLIWVGA
-214 GASEGAPLVRKIAEH
+214 GASEGAPLVAKIAEH

-253 MFEARFRPLTDRVDE
+253 MFEARFKPLKDRVDA

-276 TGTDLS
+276 TATDMS

-292 IDDDPDEISQD
+292 IDDDPGEIGQN
-303 GAHTHGILGD
+303 GACTHGILGD

-322 GNLAGLASPRPNV
+322 DGLTGLSAPRPNV
-335 TEDIQAI
+335 TEDIQSI
-342 NAHRFGPEEQLQP
+342 NSHRFGPAEQLQP

-384 RNYYHSQSPR
+384 RNYYHAQSPR
-394 GYQTSSHHGTLG
+394 GYQTPSHHGSLG
-406 SVFPVGIGLK
+406 SVFPVGVGLK

-441 TAVQYGINVVTI
+441 TAVQYGVHVITV

-463 WRAQMEEY
+463 WRAQVEEFN
-471 DGRVIGTELHNPDF
+471 GRVIGTELHNPDF

-497 LAENPSQL
+497 LAEDAAQL
-505 EAAVGEAVTAD
+505 EAAVSEAVSAD
-516 APTLIEVPIGPWERR
+516 APTLIEVPVGPWERR

>member
-1 MPGMNGG
+1 MPVMNGG
-8 ETLIRSLHAYGVEVV
+8 EALVRSLHANGVEVV

-54 ISYMAD
+54 ISYIAD

-96 VLLVTGDHHGVSI
+96 VLLVTGDHHGVSL

-126 WAGRAESPGDI
+126 WAGRADSPGDV
-137 PSLVREAFR
+137 PGLVREAFR
-146 QLNTPRK
+146 QLGTPRK

-161 PDVFRAEE
+161 PHVFRAEE
-169 EVRLEE
+169 EVLLVEE
-175 EVRPLAAESY
+175 ASNS
-185 APAAGDGDQLAHAA
+185 PAAGDAGQLAHAA
-199 RLLAESKRPLLWVGA
+199 RLLTDSKRPLLWVGA

-253 MFEARFRPLTDRVDE
+253 MFEARFKPLKDRVDE

-276 TGTDLS
+276 TATDLS

-292 IDDDPDEISQD
+292 IDDDPDEINQD
-303 GAHTHGILGD
+303 GSHTHGILGD

-322 GNLAGLASPRPNV
+322 ENLAGLSAPGPNV

-342 NAHRFGPEEQLQP
+342 NAHRFGPAEQLQP
-355 QGAFMDAMRAAIPD
+355 QGAFMDAMCAAIPD
-369 DGILVG
+369 DGIFVG
-375 GMNQMGYYS
+375 GMNQMGYYG
-384 RNYYHSQSPR
+384 RNYYHAQSPR

-441 TAVQYGINVVTI
+441 TAVQYGINIVAV

-463 WRAQMEEY
+463 LRAQLEEF

-497 LAENPSQL
+497 LAEDASQL
-505 EAAVGEAVTAD
+505 ESAVGEAVAAD
-516 APTLIEVPIGPWERR
+516 APTLIEVPIGPWERK

>member
-1 MPGMNGG
+1 MPVMNGG
-8 ETLIRSLHAYGVEVV
+8 EALIKSLHLNGVQVV

-39 RQEGMRY
+39 QQEEMQY
-46 VTTRNEQA
+46 IATRNEQA

-60 GYARVSGKPG
+60 GYARVSGRPG
-70 VGIAVEGPGFFNT
+70 VGLAVDGPGFFNT

-96 VLLVTGDHHGVSI
+96 VLMITGDHHGVSL
-109 PGRPR
+109 PGKPR
-114 HDSLGDY
+114 HDSLGEY

-126 WAGRAESPGDI
+126 WAARAENPAEIPGV
-137 PSLVREAFR
+137 VREAFR

-153 RPVVLEIG
+153 RPVIIEIG
-161 PDVFRAEE
+161 PTVFAAEE
-169 EVRLEE
+169 EVQLLDAESFAPSTGDAAQLGHAAGILAE
-175 EVRPLAAESY
+175 AERPLI
-185 APAAGDGDQLAHAA
+185 
-199 RLLAESKRPLLWVGA
+199 WVGA
-214 GASEGAPLVRKIAEH
+214 GASGGAPLVRKIAEH

-253 MFEARFRPLTDRVDE
+253 MFEGRFKPLSNRVDE
-268 CDVILAVG
+268 CDVILVVG
-276 TGTDLS
+276 TATDMS
-282 ARLDGQTVIR
+282 RRLASQTVIR
-292 IDDDPDEISQD
+292 IDDDPVEIGLE
-303 GAHTHGILGD
+303 GAYTHCILGD

-322 GNLAGLASPRPNV
+322 EQLSARWEPRPAI

-342 NAHRFGPEEQLQP
+342 NTHRFGPEEQLQP

-384 RNYYHSQSPR
+384 RNYYHSHSPR

-406 SVFPVGIGLK
+406 SVFPIGVGLK
-416 IGRPD
+416 IARPD

-426 VSGDGGILYNLQELA
+426 VSGDGGFLYNAQEMA
-441 TAVQYGINVVTI
+441 TAVQNGVNIIAI

-463 WRAQMEEY
+463 WRAQVEEFN
-471 DGRVIGTELHNPDF
+471 GRVIGTELHNPDF
-485 VKLAEAYGARGV
+485 VRMAEAYGARGV
-497 LAENPSQL
+497 RVVDAAAL
-505 EAAVGEAVTAD
+505 EFALHEAVSAD
-516 APTLIEVPIGPWERR
+516 TPTLIEVPVGPLERR

>member
-1 MPGMNGG
+1 MPRMNGG
-8 ETLIRSLHAYGVEVV
+8 EALVRSLHSYGVEVV

-96 VLLVTGDHHGVSI
+96 VLIITGDHHGVSI

-114 HDSLGDY
+114 HDSLSDY

-126 WAGRAESPGDI
+126 WAGRAGSPAEVPG
-137 PSLVREAFR
+137 LVREAFR

-153 RPVVLEIG
+153 RPVVLEVG
-161 PDVFRAEE
+161 PAIFRAEE
-169 EVRLEE
+169 EVRLLE
-175 EVRPLAAESY
+175 AESHG
-185 APAAGDGDQLAHAA
+185 PAAGDAGQLERAA
-199 RLLAESKRPLLWVGA
+199 RLLDEAKQPLIWVGA
-214 GASEGAPLVRKIAEH
+214 GASEGAPLVAKIAEH

-253 MFEARFRPLTDRVDE
+253 MFEARFKPLKDRVDA

-276 TGTDLS
+276 TATDMS

-292 IDDDPDEISQD
+292 IDDDPGEIGQD
-303 GAHTHGILGD
+303 GACTHGILGD

-322 GNLAGLASPRPNV
+322 DGLTGLSAPRPNV
-335 TEDIQAI
+335 TEDIQSI
-342 NAHRFGPEEQLQP
+342 NTHRFGPAEQLQP

-384 RNYYHSQSPR
+384 RNYYHAQSPR
-394 GYQTSSHHGTLG
+394 GYQTPSHHGSLG

-441 TAVQYGINVVTI
+441 TAVQYGVHVITV

-463 WRAQMEEY
+463 WRAQVEEFN
-471 DGRVIGTELHNPDF
+471 GRVIGTELHNPDY

-497 LAENPSQL
+497 LAEDAAQL
-505 EAAVGEAVTAD
+505 EAAVSEAVSAD
-516 APTLIEVPIGPWERR
+516 APTLIEVPVGPWERR

>member
-1 MPGMNGG
+1 MPRMNGG
-8 ETLIRSLHAYGVEVV
+8 EALVRSLHPYGVEVV

-96 VLLVTGDHHGVSI
+96 VLIVTGDHHGVSI

-126 WAGRAESPGDI
+126 WAGRAGSPAEVPG
-137 PSLVREAFR
+137 LVREAFR

-153 RPVVLEIG
+153 RPVVLEVG
-161 PDVFRAEE
+161 PAIFRAEE
-169 EVRLEE
+169 EVRLLE
-175 EVRPLAAESY
+175 AESHG
-185 APAAGDGDQLAHAA
+185 PAAGDAGQLERAA
-199 RLLAESKRPLLWVGA
+199 RLLDEAKQPLIWVGA
-214 GASEGAPLVRKIAEH
+214 GASEGAPLVAKIAEH

-253 MFEARFRPLTDRVDE
+253 MFEARFKPLKDRVDA

-276 TGTDLS
+276 TATDMS

-292 IDDDPDEISQD
+292 IDDDPGEIGQD
-303 GAHTHGILGD
+303 GACTHGILGD
-313 AALSLEVLY
+313 AALSLEILY
-322 GNLAGLASPRPNV
+322 DGLTGLSAPRPNV
-335 TEDIQAI
+335 TEDIQSI
-342 NAHRFGPEEQLQP
+342 NTHRFGPAEQLQP

-384 RNYYHSQSPR
+384 RNYYHAQSPR
-394 GYQTSSHHGTLG
+394 GYQTPSHHGSLG

-441 TAVQYGINVVTI
+441 TAVQYGVHVITV

-463 WRAQMEEY
+463 WRAQVEEFN
-471 DGRVIGTELHNPDF
+471 GRVIGTELHNPDY

-497 LAENPSQL
+497 LAEDAAQL
-505 EAAVGEAVTAD
+505 EAAVSEAVSAD
-516 APTLIEVPIGPWERR
+516 APTLIEVPVGPWERR

>member
-1 MPGMNGG
+1 MPVMNGG
-8 ETLIRSLHAYGVEVV
+8 EALVRSLHANGVEVV

-46 VTTRNEQA
+46 ITTRNEQA

-60 GYARVSGKPG
+60 GYARASGKPG

-96 VLLVTGDHHGVSI
+96 VLLVTGDHHGVSL

-114 HDSLGDY
+114 HDSLGEY

-126 WAGRAESPGDI
+126 WAGRAETPGGV
-137 PSLVREAFR
+137 PGLVREAFR
-146 QLNTPRK
+146 QLSTPRK

-161 PDVFRAEE
+161 PHVFRAEE
-169 EVRLEE
+169 EVRLLE
-175 EVRPLAAESY
+175 AASY
-185 APAAGDGDQLAHAA
+185 TPAAGDAGQLSHAA
-199 RLLAESKRPLLWVGA
+199 RLLSESKRPLIWVGA
-214 GASEGAPLVRKIAEH
+214 GASESASLVRKIAEH

-253 MFEARFRPLTDRVDE
+253 MFEARFKPLKDRVDE
-268 CDVILAVG
+268 CDVILSVG
-276 TGTDLS
+276 TGIDLS
-282 ARLDGQTVIR
+282 ARLDAQTVIR
-292 IDDDPDEISQD
+292 IDDDPDEINQD
-303 GAHTHGILGD
+303 GSHTHGILGD
-313 AALSLEVLY
+313 AALSLEVLH
-322 GNLAGLASPRPNV
+322 GNLAGLSAPRPNV

-342 NAHRFGPEEQLQP
+342 NAHRFGPAEQLQP
-355 QGAFMDAMRAAIPD
+355 QGAYMDAMRAAIPD
-369 DGILVG
+369 AGIFVG
-375 GMNQMGYYS
+375 GMNQMGYYG

-463 WRAQMEEY
+463 WRAQMEEFG
-471 DGRVIGTELHNPDF
+471 GRVIGTELHNPDF

-497 LAENPSQL
+497 LAEEPSQL
-505 EAAVGEAVTAD
+505 EAAVGEAVAAD
-516 APTLIEVPIGPWERR
+516 APTLIEVPVEPWERR

>member
-1 MPGMNGG
+1 MPRMNGG
-8 ETLIRSLHAYGVEVV
+8 EALIRALHANGVRVV

-39 RQEGMRY
+39 QQEDMQY
-46 VTTRNEQA
+46 ITTRNEQA

-96 VLLVTGDHHGVSI
+96 VLLVTGDHHGVSV

-114 HDSLGDY
+114 HDSLDEY

-126 WAGRAESPGDI
+126 WAGRAGTPADVPG
-137 PSLVREAFR
+137 LVREAFR

-153 RPVVLEIG
+153 RPVILEIG

-169 EVRLEE
+169 EVHLLDAESVSPSAGDAGQLEHAAGILAE
-175 EVRPLAAESY
+175 AERPLI
-185 APAAGDGDQLAHAA
+185 
-199 RLLAESKRPLLWVGA
+199 WVGA
-214 GASEGAPLVRKIAEH
+214 GASEGAPLIRKIAEH

-243 LPARHPLSLG
+243 LSARHPLSLG
-253 MFEARFRPLTDRVDE
+253 MFEARFRPLKDRVDE

-276 TGTDLS
+276 TATDMS
-282 ARLDGQTVIR
+282 GRLDAQTVIR
-292 IDDDPDEISQD
+292 IDSDPAEIGQD
-303 GAHTHGILGD
+303 GAHTHGITGD

-322 GNLAGLASPRPNV
+322 HSLSGLCDPRPAV

-342 NAHRFGPEEQLQP
+342 NTHRFGPGEQLQP

-384 RNYYHSQSPR
+384 RNYYHAYSPR

-441 TAVQYGINVVTI
+441 TAVKYGVNVVTV

-463 WRAQMEEY
+463 WRAQVEEFN
-471 DGRVIGTELHNPDF
+471 GHVIGTELHNPDF
-485 VKLAEAYGARGV
+485 VKLAEAYGARGM
-497 LAENPSQL
+497 LAEDAAQL
-505 EAAVGEAVTAD
+505 ESAVREAVSAD
-516 APTLIEVPIGPWERR
+516 SPTLIEVPVGPWERR

>member
-1 MPGMNGG
+1 MPSMNGG
-8 ETLIRSLHAYGVEVV
+8 EALIRSLHANGVEVV

-39 RQEGMRY
+39 QQEGMRY

-96 VLLVTGDHHGVSI
+96 VLLVTGDHHGVSV
-109 PGRPR
+109 PGRPL
-114 HDSLGDY
+114 HDSRGDY

-137 PSLVREAFR
+137 PGLVREALR
-146 QLNTPRK
+146 QLSSPRK

-161 PDVFRAEE
+161 PHVFRAVEA
-169 EVRLEE
+169 VDL
-175 EVRPLAAESY
+175 LDAESFT
-185 APAAGDGDQLAHAA
+185 PTAGDAGQLAHAA
-199 RLLAESKRPLLWVGA
+199 ALLAEAKRPLIWVGA

-253 MFEARFRPLTDRVDE
+253 MFEARFQPLKDRVE
-268 CDVILAVG
+268 SCDVILAVG
-276 TGTDLS
+276 TATDMS
-282 ARLDGQTVIR
+282 ARLDGQAVIR
-292 IDDDPDEISQD
+292 IDDDPDEIGRD

-313 AALSLEVLY
+313 AAQCLEALYDNLTGLS
-322 GNLAGLASPRPNV
+322 APRPNV

-342 NAHRFGPEEQLQP
+342 NAHRFGPAEQLQP

-384 RNYYHSQSPR
+384 RNYYHSNSPR

-416 IGRPD
+416 IGQPD

-441 TAVQYGINVVTI
+441 TAVKYGINVITV

-463 WRAQMEEY
+463 WRAQVEEY
-471 DGRVIGTELHNPDF
+471 NGHVIGTELHNPDF

-497 LAENPSQL
+497 LAEDASQL
-505 EAAVGEAVTAD
+505 ETAVGEAVPAD
-516 APTLIEVPIGPWERR
+516 APTLIEVPVGPWERR

>member
-1 MPGMNGG
+1 MPRMNGG
-8 ETLIRSLHAYGVEVV
+8 EALVRSLHSYGVEVV

-60 GYARVSGKPG
+60 GYARASGKPG

-96 VLLVTGDHHGVSI
+96 VLIITGDHHGVSI

-114 HDSLGDY
+114 HDSLSDY

-126 WAGRAESPGDI
+126 WAGRAGSPAEVPG
-137 PSLVREAFR
+137 LVREAFR
-146 QLNTPRK
+146 QLNTPRR
-153 RPVVLEIG
+153 RPVILEIG
-161 PDVFRAEE
+161 PAIFRAEE
-169 EVRLEE
+169 EVRLLE
-175 EVRPLAAESY
+175 AESHG
-185 APAAGDGDQLAHAA
+185 PATGDAGLLDRAA
-199 RLLAESKRPLLWVGA
+199 RLLDEAKQPLIWVGA

-253 MFEARFRPLTDRVDE
+253 MFEARFKPLKDRVDA

-276 TGTDLS
+276 TATDMS

-292 IDDDPDEISQD
+292 IDDDPGEIGQD
-303 GAHTHGILGD
+303 GACTHGILGD

-322 GNLAGLASPRPNV
+322 DGLTGLSAPRPNV
-335 TEDIQAI
+335 TEDIQSI
-342 NAHRFGPEEQLQP
+342 NTHRFGPAEQLQP

-384 RNYYHSQSPR
+384 RNYYHAQSPR
-394 GYQTSSHHGTLG
+394 GYQTPSHHGSLG

-441 TAVQYGINVVTI
+441 TAVQYGVHVITV

-463 WRAQMEEY
+463 WRAQVEEFN
-471 DGRVIGTELHNPDF
+471 GRVIGTELHNPDF

-497 LAENPSQL
+497 LAEDAAQL
-505 EAAVGEAVTAD
+505 EAAVSEAVSAD
-516 APTLIEVPIGPWERR
+516 APTLIEVPVGPWERR

>member
-8 ETLIRSLHAYGVEVV
+8 EALIRSLHAHGVEVV

-114 HDSLGDY
+114 HDSLGEY

-126 WAGRAESPGDI
+126 WADRAESPGDI
-137 PSLVREAFR
+137 PGLVREAFR

-161 PDVFRAEE
+161 PHVFRAEE

-253 MFEARFRPLTDRVDE
+253 MFEARFRPLKDRVDE
-268 CDVILAVG
+268 CDVILALG

-322 GNLAGLASPRPNV
+322 GNLAGLASPRHNV

-369 DGILVG
+369 DGIFVG
-375 GMNQMGYYS
+375 GMNQMGYYG
-384 RNYYHSQSPR
+384 RHYYHSQSPR

-463 WRAQMEEY
+463 WRAQIEEF

>member
-1 MPGMNGG
+1 MPRMNGG
-8 ETLIRSLHAYGVEVV
+8 EALVRSLHPYGVEVV

-60 GYARVSGKPG
+60 GYARASGKPG

-96 VLLVTGDHHGVSI
+96 VLIVTGDHHGVGI
-109 PGRPR
+109 PGRSR
-114 HDSLGDY
+114 HDSLSDY

-126 WAGRAESPGDI
+126 WAARAGSPAEVPG
-137 PSLVREAFR
+137 LVREAFR
-146 QLNTPRK
+146 QLNTPRR
-153 RPVVLEIG
+153 RPVILEVG
-161 PDVFRAEE
+161 PDIFRAEE
-169 EVRLEE
+169 EVRLLE
-175 EVRPLAAESY
+175 AESHV
-185 APAAGDGDQLAHAA
+185 PAAGDAGQLERAA
-199 RLLAESKRPLLWVGA
+199 RLLDEAKQPLIWVGA

-253 MFEARFRPLTDRVDE
+253 MFEARFKPLKDRVDA

-276 TGTDLS
+276 TATDMS
-282 ARLDGQTVIR
+282 ARLDGQAVIR
-292 IDDDPDEISQD
+292 IDDDPGEIGQD
-303 GAHTHGILGD
+303 GACTHGILGD

-322 GNLAGLASPRPNV
+322 DSLTGLSAPRPNV
-335 TEDIQAI
+335 TEDIQSI
-342 NAHRFGPEEQLQP
+342 NTHRFGPAEQLQP

-384 RNYYHSQSPR
+384 RNYYHAQSPR
-394 GYQTSSHHGTLG
+394 GYQTPSHHGSLG

-441 TAVQYGINVVTI
+441 TAVQYGVNVITV

-463 WRAQMEEY
+463 WRAQVEEFN
-471 DGRVIGTELHNPDF
+471 GRVIGTELHNPDF

-497 LAENPSQL
+497 LAEDAAQL
-505 EAAVGEAVTAD
+505 EAAVSEAVSAD
-516 APTLIEVPIGPWERR
+516 APTLIEVPVDPWERR